1 MQFEVLVLG
10 STNAPRPHIVRISGY
25 PPNLSVLDFLELA
38 EAGKTFGNIQLMDG
52 LKWSM
57 MCLRKSGESEPL
69 QTNQPLYV
77 ENGSRVI
84 IGTVRLLS
92 FMRMGWGVG
101 LLKLLIGMSWLLGI
115 CVIRLRTPIHGCNS
129 LSHFVH

>member
-1 MQFEVLVLG
+1 MRDIALHIFWLVVVFLPCSLPCGLQSKESGMQFEVLVLG
-10 STNAPRPHIVRISGY
+10 STNTPRPHIVRISGY

-57 MCLRKSGESEPL
+57 MCLRKSGESDPL

-77 ENGSRVI
+77 ENGGRVI
-84 IGTVRLLS
+84 IGTGSGSNV
-92 FMRMGWGVG
+92 V
-101 LLKLLIGMSWLLGI
+101 I
-115 CVIRLRTPIHGCNS
+115 C
-129 LSHFVH
+129 